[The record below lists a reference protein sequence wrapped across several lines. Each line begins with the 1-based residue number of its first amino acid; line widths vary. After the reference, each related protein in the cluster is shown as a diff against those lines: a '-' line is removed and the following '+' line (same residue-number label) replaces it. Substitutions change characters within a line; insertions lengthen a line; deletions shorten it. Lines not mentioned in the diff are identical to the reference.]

1 MAPDFWRKRAKMIT
15 KESKKD
21 VFWALAFGLGLFVFS
36 VVGYFYL
43 DLGTPSLFGLVV
55 GAISTFFCV
64 RKILQNNFFE
74 IDDDGFVIAKGSKNI
89 KFFFK
94 DIDEIA
100 IKSFGDKKKV
110 DALSVKFRKNRL
122 DRDACFGLVQAL
134 GDDMI
139 VIFDRYE
146 LSQFTL
152 SKELRD
158 RLAKF
163 KDRA

>member
-1 MAPDFWRKRAKMIT
+1 M
-15 KESKKD
+15 
-21 VFWALAFGLGLFVFS
+21 GLGSLSLASLATFILILAHHLFLVS
-36 VVGYFYL
+36 
-43 DLGTPSLFGLVV
+43 SLAPFQP
-55 GAISTFFCV
+55 FFCV

-74 IDDDGFVIAKGSKNI
+74 IDDDGFVIKKGSKNI

-94 DIDEIA
+94 DINEIA

-152 SKELRD
+152 SKEIRD

>member
-1 MAPDFWRKRAKMIT
+1 MDLSSQK
-15 KESKKD
+15 
-21 VFWALAFGLGLFVFS
+21 ALKISNFS
-36 VVGYFYL
+36 
-43 DLGTPSLFGLVV
+43 
-55 GAISTFFCV
+55 
-64 RKILQNNFFE
+64 
-74 IDDDGFVIAKGSKNI
+74 SKN
-89 KFFFK
+89 
-94 DIDEIA
+94 IDEIA